1 MPAWMLVSALLMAFF
16 LGSAIFSFYMASAS
30 RVIYYFYGPAR
41 KRLSYWK
48 RWQEFFTRR
57 SFCDDCE
64 TPIKP
69 LNVIPVLGYFFSGRH
84 CKNCHAEIPLIHPIM
99 ESLGGLILVYLLI
112 QTQDF
117 ILSFLLLFFCGHLII
132 AIATDWTLFSLDYE
146 NTIFAGVF
154 ALAILVRKSIIAES
168 WPDDEWFLLTQTIK
182 LAGKSPDAISLV
194 FQLLTGTIWIGP
206 ILTALGAFLLTFP
219 LHLAK
224 PEGLGLGDVWLLIPL
239 GLLHGM
245 PYILLPVI
253 LGSGW
258 SVIHIL
264 FLQKDRNA
272 PAPLGAFMAMGSI
285 LAVPVQFWFF

>member
-1 MPAWMLVSALLMAFF
+1 
-16 LGSAIFSFYMASAS
+16 
-30 RVIYYFYGPAR
+30 
-41 KRLSYWK
+41 
-48 RWQEFFTRR
+48 
-57 SFCDDCE
+57 
-64 TPIKP
+64 
-69 LNVIPVLGYFFSGRH
+69 
-84 CKNCHAEIPLIHPIM
+84 
-99 ESLGGLILVYLLI
+99 
-112 QTQDF
+112 
-117 ILSFLLLFFCGHLII
+117 
-132 AIATDWTLFSLDYE
+132 
-146 NTIFAGVF
+146 
-154 ALAILVRKSIIAES
+154 
-168 WPDDEWFLLTQTIK
+168 
-182 LAGKSPDAISLV
+182 
-194 FQLLTGTIWIGP
+194 TIWIGP